1 MLILAKSVLS
11 LMIGFLA
18 TLFLGVVIVPI
29 LRKKHI
35 GQRVSVYLEDSHK
48 KKDGTPTMGGIIF
61 ILGTFISIL
70 TLLLLDKMEFT
81 PNLFIVL
88 FVFVSY
94 ALIGLLDDYLSIKR
108 DTNVGLT
115 AMQKLFLQL
124 IVAVVFFF
132 IYMKSFIIGFSISSF
147 ILVYK
152 YKGILS
158 SLIYVIPSQLINI
171 LIILIL
177 GVYTLLFS
185 KYLFKMIFL
194 KDKTVNLGKFFKKYV
209 LVFGICIILC
219 VISSLCEAY
228 LLPSL
233 LKVIIKL
240 FI

>member
-1 MLILAKSVLS
+1 MNKKLNSGLALILPNKKVNLFVIFIVILGIISGS
-11 LMIGFLA
+11 
-18 TLFLGVVIVPI
+18 LFLMVLNENDKSEVINEISTFMANINTNNINNLNSFKNSLIEGMI
-29 LRKKHI
+29 L
-35 GQRVSVYLEDSHK
+35 
-48 KKDGTPTMGGIIF
+48 IILSW
-61 ILGTFISIL
+61 ILGMSI
-70 TLLLLDKMEFT
+70 
-81 PNLFIVL
+81 
-88 FVFVSY
+88 
-94 ALIGLLDDYLSIKR
+94 IGVIF
-108 DTNVGLT
+108 N
-115 AMQKLFLQL
+115 
-124 IVAVVFFF
+124 IFF

-219 VISSLCEAY
+219 LVSSLCEAY

>member
-1 MLILAKSVLS
+1 MNKKLNSGLALILPNKKVNLFVIFIVILGIISGS
-11 LMIGFLA
+11 
-18 TLFLGVVIVPI
+18 LFLMVLNENDKSEVINEISTFMANINTNNINNLNSFKNSLIEGMI
-29 LRKKHI
+29 L
-35 GQRVSVYLEDSHK
+35 
-48 KKDGTPTMGGIIF
+48 IILSW
-61 ILGTFISIL
+61 ILGMSI
-70 TLLLLDKMEFT
+70 
-81 PNLFIVL
+81 
-88 FVFVSY
+88 
-94 ALIGLLDDYLSIKR
+94 IGVIF
-108 DTNVGLT
+108 N
-115 AMQKLFLQL
+115 
-124 IVAVVFFF
+124 IFF

-219 VISSLCEAY
+219 LVSSLCEAY

-233 LKVIIKL
+233 LKVMIKL

>member
-1 MLILAKSVLS
+1 MNKKLNSGLALILPNKKVNLFVIFIVVLGIIS
-11 LMIGFLA
+11 GS
-18 TLFLGVVIVPI
+18 LFLMVLNENDKSEVINEISTFMTNINTNNINNLNSFKNSLIEGMI
-29 LRKKHI
+29 L
-35 GQRVSVYLEDSHK
+35 
-48 KKDGTPTMGGIIF
+48 IILSW
-61 ILGTFISIL
+61 ILGMSI
-70 TLLLLDKMEFT
+70 
-81 PNLFIVL
+81 
-88 FVFVSY
+88 
-94 ALIGLLDDYLSIKR
+94 IGVIF
-108 DTNVGLT
+108 N
-115 AMQKLFLQL
+115 
-124 IVAVVFFF
+124 IFF
-132 IYMKSFIIGFSISSF
+132 IYMKSFTIGFSISSF

>member
-1 MLILAKSVLS
+1 MNKKLNSGLALILPNKKLNLFVIFIVILGIISGS
-11 LMIGFLA
+11 
-18 TLFLGVVIVPI
+18 LFLMVLNDNDKSEVINEISTFMANINTNNINNLNSFKNSLIEGMI
-29 LRKKHI
+29 L
-35 GQRVSVYLEDSHK
+35 
-48 KKDGTPTMGGIIF
+48 IILSW
-61 ILGTFISIL
+61 ILGMSIIGVIFNIF
-70 TLLLLDKMEFT
+70 FT
-81 PNLFIVL
+81 
-88 FVFVSY
+88 
-94 ALIGLLDDYLSIKR
+94 
-108 DTNVGLT
+108 
-115 AMQKLFLQL
+115 
-124 IVAVVFFF
+124 
-132 IYMKSFIIGFSISSF
+132 YMKSFIIGFSISSF

-233 LKVIIKL
+233 LKVMIKL

>member
-1 MLILAKSVLS
+1 MNKKLNSGLALILPNKKVNLFVIFIVVLGIIS
-11 LMIGFLA
+11 GS
-18 TLFLGVVIVPI
+18 LFLMVLNENDKSEVINEISTFMANINTNNINNFNSFKNSLIEGMI
-29 LRKKHI
+29 L
-35 GQRVSVYLEDSHK
+35 
-48 KKDGTPTMGGIIF
+48 IILSW
-61 ILGTFISIL
+61 ILGMSI
-70 TLLLLDKMEFT
+70 
-81 PNLFIVL
+81 
-88 FVFVSY
+88 
-94 ALIGLLDDYLSIKR
+94 IGVIF
-108 DTNVGLT
+108 N
-115 AMQKLFLQL
+115 
-124 IVAVVFFF
+124 IFF
-132 IYMKSFIIGFSISSF
+132 IYMKSFTIGFSISSF

-158 SLIYVIPSQLINI
+158 SLVYTVPSQLINI

-219 VISSLCEAY
+219 LVSSLCEAY

>member
-1 MLILAKSVLS
+1 MNKKLNSGLALILPNKKVNLFVIFIVILGIIS
-11 LMIGFLA
+11 G
-18 TLFLGVVIVPI
+18 TLFLMVLNENDKSEVINEISTFMANINTNNINNFNSFKNSLIEGMI
-29 LRKKHI
+29 L
-35 GQRVSVYLEDSHK
+35 
-48 KKDGTPTMGGIIF
+48 IILSW
-61 ILGTFISIL
+61 ILGMSI
-70 TLLLLDKMEFT
+70 
-81 PNLFIVL
+81 
-88 FVFVSY
+88 
-94 ALIGLLDDYLSIKR
+94 IGVIF
-108 DTNVGLT
+108 N
-115 AMQKLFLQL
+115 
-124 IVAVVFFF
+124 IFF
-132 IYMKSFIIGFSISSF
+132 IYMKSFTIGFSISSF

-158 SLIYVIPSQLINI
+158 SLVYTVPSQLINI

-219 VISSLCEAY
+219 VISALCEAY

-233 LKVIIKL
+233 LKVMIKL

>member
-1 MLILAKSVLS
+1 MNKKLNSGLALILPNKKVNLFVIFIVVLGIIS
-11 LMIGFLA
+11 GS
-18 TLFLGVVIVPI
+18 LFLMVLNDNDKSEVINEIGTFMTNINTNNINNLNSFKNSLIEGMI
-29 LRKKHI
+29 L
-35 GQRVSVYLEDSHK
+35 
-48 KKDGTPTMGGIIF
+48 IILSW
-61 ILGTFISIL
+61 ILGMSI
-70 TLLLLDKMEFT
+70 
-81 PNLFIVL
+81 
-88 FVFVSY
+88 
-94 ALIGLLDDYLSIKR
+94 IGVIF
-108 DTNVGLT
+108 N
-115 AMQKLFLQL
+115 
-124 IVAVVFFF
+124 IFF

-185 KYLFKMIFL
+185 KYLFKMIFI

-233 LKVIIKL
+233 LKVMIKL

>member
-1 MLILAKSVLS
+1 MNKKLNSGLALILPNKKVNLFVIFIVILGIISGS
-11 LMIGFLA
+11 
-18 TLFLGVVIVPI
+18 LFLMVLNENDKSEVINEISTFMANINTNNINNFNSFKNSLIEGMI
-29 LRKKHI
+29 L
-35 GQRVSVYLEDSHK
+35 
-48 KKDGTPTMGGIIF
+48 IILSW
-61 ILGTFISIL
+61 ILGMSI
-70 TLLLLDKMEFT
+70 
-81 PNLFIVL
+81 
-88 FVFVSY
+88 
-94 ALIGLLDDYLSIKR
+94 IGVIF
-108 DTNVGLT
+108 N
-115 AMQKLFLQL
+115 
-124 IVAVVFFF
+124 IFF
-132 IYMKSFIIGFSISSF
+132 IYMKSFTIGFSISSF

-158 SLIYVIPSQLINI
+158 SLVYTVPSQLINI

-219 VISSLCEAY
+219 LVSSLCEAY

>member
-1 MLILAKSVLS
+1 MNKKLNSGLALILPNKKVNLFVIFIVILGIISGS
-11 LMIGFLA
+11 
-18 TLFLGVVIVPI
+18 LFLMVLNDNDKSEVINEISTFMANINTNNINNLNSFKNSLIEGMI
-29 LRKKHI
+29 L
-35 GQRVSVYLEDSHK
+35 
-48 KKDGTPTMGGIIF
+48 IILSW
-61 ILGTFISIL
+61 ILGMSI
-70 TLLLLDKMEFT
+70 
-81 PNLFIVL
+81 
-88 FVFVSY
+88 
-94 ALIGLLDDYLSIKR
+94 IGVIF
-108 DTNVGLT
+108 N
-115 AMQKLFLQL
+115 
-124 IVAVVFFF
+124 IFF
-132 IYMKSFIIGFSISSF
+132 IYMKSFTIGFSISSF

-158 SLIYVIPSQLINI
+158 SLVYTVPSQLINI

-185 KYLFKMIFL
+185 KYLFKMIFI

-219 VISSLCEAY
+219 LVSSLCEAY

>member
-1 MLILAKSVLS
+1 MNKKLNSGLALILPNKKVNLFVIFIVILGIISGS
-11 LMIGFLA
+11 
-18 TLFLGVVIVPI
+18 LFLMVLNDNDKSEVINEISTFMTNINTNNINNLNSFKNSLIEGMI
-29 LRKKHI
+29 L
-35 GQRVSVYLEDSHK
+35 
-48 KKDGTPTMGGIIF
+48 IILSW
-61 ILGTFISIL
+61 ILGMSI
-70 TLLLLDKMEFT
+70 
-81 PNLFIVL
+81 
-88 FVFVSY
+88 
-94 ALIGLLDDYLSIKR
+94 IGVIF
-108 DTNVGLT
+108 N
-115 AMQKLFLQL
+115 
-124 IVAVVFFF
+124 IFF

-158 SLIYVIPSQLINI
+158 SLVYTVPSQLINI

-209 LVFGICIILC
+209 LVFGICILLC
-219 VISSLCEAY
+219 VISALCEAY

-233 LKVIIKL
+233 LKVMIKL

>member
-1 MLILAKSVLS
+1 MNKKLNSGLALILPNKKVNLFVIFIVILGIISGS
-11 LMIGFLA
+11 
-18 TLFLGVVIVPI
+18 LFLMVLNENDKSEVINEISTFMANINTNNINNLNSFKNSLIEGMI
-29 LRKKHI
+29 L
-35 GQRVSVYLEDSHK
+35 
-48 KKDGTPTMGGIIF
+48 IILSW
-61 ILGTFISIL
+61 ILGMSI
-70 TLLLLDKMEFT
+70 
-81 PNLFIVL
+81 
-88 FVFVSY
+88 
-94 ALIGLLDDYLSIKR
+94 IGVIF
-108 DTNVGLT
+108 N
-115 AMQKLFLQL
+115 
-124 IVAVVFFF
+124 IFF
-132 IYMKSFIIGFSISSF
+132 IYMKSFTIGFSISSF

-219 VISSLCEAY
+219 VISALCEAY
-228 LLPSL
+228 LVPSL
-233 LKVIIKL
+233 LKVMIKL

>member
-1 MLILAKSVLS
+1 MNKKLNSGLARILPNKKVNLFVIFIVVLGIIS
-11 LMIGFLA
+11 GS
-18 TLFLGVVIVPI
+18 LFLMVLNENDKSEVINEISTFMTNINTNNINNLNSFKNSLIEGMI
-29 LRKKHI
+29 L
-35 GQRVSVYLEDSHK
+35 
-48 KKDGTPTMGGIIF
+48 IILSW
-61 ILGTFISIL
+61 ILGMSI
-70 TLLLLDKMEFT
+70 
-81 PNLFIVL
+81 
-88 FVFVSY
+88 
-94 ALIGLLDDYLSIKR
+94 IGVIF
-108 DTNVGLT
+108 N
-115 AMQKLFLQL
+115 
-124 IVAVVFFF
+124 IFF
-132 IYMKSFIIGFSISSF
+132 IYMKSFTIGFSISSF

-158 SLIYVIPSQLINI
+158 SLVYTIPSQLINI

-219 VISSLCEAY
+219 LISSLCEAY

-233 LKVIIKL
+233 LKVMIKL

>member
-1 MLILAKSVLS
+1 MNKKLNSGLALILPNKKVNLFVIFIVILGIISGS
-11 LMIGFLA
+11 
-18 TLFLGVVIVPI
+18 LFLMVLNDNDKSEVINEISTFMANINTNNINNFNSFKNSLIEGMI
-29 LRKKHI
+29 L
-35 GQRVSVYLEDSHK
+35 
-48 KKDGTPTMGGIIF
+48 IILSW
-61 ILGTFISIL
+61 ILGMSI
-70 TLLLLDKMEFT
+70 
-81 PNLFIVL
+81 
-88 FVFVSY
+88 
-94 ALIGLLDDYLSIKR
+94 IGVIF
-108 DTNVGLT
+108 N
-115 AMQKLFLQL
+115 
-124 IVAVVFFF
+124 IFF
-132 IYMKSFIIGFSISSF
+132 IYMKSFTIGFSISSF

-219 VISSLCEAY
+219 VISALCEAY

-233 LKVIIKL
+233 LKVMIKL

>member
-1 MLILAKSVLS
+1 MNKKLNSGLALILPNKKLNLFVIFIVVLGIIS
-11 LMIGFLA
+11 GS
-18 TLFLGVVIVPI
+18 LFLMVLNENDKSEVINEISTFMANINTNNINNLNSFKNSLIEGMI
-29 LRKKHI
+29 L
-35 GQRVSVYLEDSHK
+35 
-48 KKDGTPTMGGIIF
+48 IILSW
-61 ILGTFISIL
+61 ILGMSI
-70 TLLLLDKMEFT
+70 
-81 PNLFIVL
+81 
-88 FVFVSY
+88 
-94 ALIGLLDDYLSIKR
+94 IGVIF
-108 DTNVGLT
+108 N
-115 AMQKLFLQL
+115 
-124 IVAVVFFF
+124 IFF
-132 IYMKSFIIGFSISSF
+132 IYMKSFTIGFSISSF
-147 ILVYK
+147 TLVYK

-219 VISSLCEAY
+219 LVSSLCEAY

>member
-1 MLILAKSVLS
+1 MNKKLNSGLALILPNKKVNLFVIFIVILGIISGS
-11 LMIGFLA
+11 
-18 TLFLGVVIVPI
+18 LFLMVLNENDKSEVINEIGTFMTNINTNNINNLNSFKNSLIEGMI
-29 LRKKHI
+29 L
-35 GQRVSVYLEDSHK
+35 
-48 KKDGTPTMGGIIF
+48 IILSW
-61 ILGTFISIL
+61 ILGMSI
-70 TLLLLDKMEFT
+70 
-81 PNLFIVL
+81 
-88 FVFVSY
+88 
-94 ALIGLLDDYLSIKR
+94 IGVIF
-108 DTNVGLT
+108 N
-115 AMQKLFLQL
+115 
-124 IVAVVFFF
+124 IFF

>member
-1 MLILAKSVLS
+1 MNKKLNSGLALILPNKKVNLFVIFIVILGIISGS
-11 LMIGFLA
+11 
-18 TLFLGVVIVPI
+18 LFLMVLNENDKSEVINEISTFMTNINTNNINNLNSFKNSLIEGMI
-29 LRKKHI
+29 L
-35 GQRVSVYLEDSHK
+35 
-48 KKDGTPTMGGIIF
+48 IILSW
-61 ILGTFISIL
+61 ILGMSI
-70 TLLLLDKMEFT
+70 
-81 PNLFIVL
+81 
-88 FVFVSY
+88 
-94 ALIGLLDDYLSIKR
+94 IGVIF
-108 DTNVGLT
+108 N
-115 AMQKLFLQL
+115 
-124 IVAVVFFF
+124 IFF
-132 IYMKSFIIGFSISSF
+132 IYMKSFTIGFSISSF

-185 KYLFKMIFL
+185 KYLFKMIFI

-233 LKVIIKL
+233 LKVMIKL

>member
-1 MLILAKSVLS
+1 MNKKLNSGLALILPNKKVNLFVIFIVVLGIIS
-11 LMIGFLA
+11 GS
-18 TLFLGVVIVPI
+18 LFLMVLNENDKSEVINEISTFMTNINTNNINNLNSFKNSLIEGMI
-29 LRKKHI
+29 L
-35 GQRVSVYLEDSHK
+35 
-48 KKDGTPTMGGIIF
+48 IILSW
-61 ILGTFISIL
+61 ILGMSI
-70 TLLLLDKMEFT
+70 
-81 PNLFIVL
+81 
-88 FVFVSY
+88 
-94 ALIGLLDDYLSIKR
+94 IGVIF
-108 DTNVGLT
+108 N
-115 AMQKLFLQL
+115 
-124 IVAVVFFF
+124 IFF
-132 IYMKSFIIGFSISSF
+132 IYMKSFTIGFSISSF

-209 LVFGICIILC
+209 LVFGICILLC
-219 VISSLCEAY
+219 LVSALCEAY

-233 LKVIIKL
+233 LKVMIKL

>member
-1 MLILAKSVLS
+1 MNKKLNSGLALILPNKKVNLFVIFIVVLGIIS
-11 LMIGFLA
+11 GS
-18 TLFLGVVIVPI
+18 LFLMVLNENDKSEVINEISTFMANINTNNINNFNSFKNSLIEGMI
-29 LRKKHI
+29 L
-35 GQRVSVYLEDSHK
+35 
-48 KKDGTPTMGGIIF
+48 IILSW
-61 ILGTFISIL
+61 ILGMSI
-70 TLLLLDKMEFT
+70 
-81 PNLFIVL
+81 
-88 FVFVSY
+88 
-94 ALIGLLDDYLSIKR
+94 IGVIF
-108 DTNVGLT
+108 N
-115 AMQKLFLQL
+115 
-124 IVAVVFFF
+124 IFF
-132 IYMKSFIIGFSISSF
+132 IYMKSFTIGFSISSF

-219 VISSLCEAY
+219 LVSSLCEAY

>member
-1 MLILAKSVLS
+1 MNKKLNSGLALILPNKKVNLFVIFIVVLGIIS
-11 LMIGFLA
+11 GS
-18 TLFLGVVIVPI
+18 LFLMVLNENDKSEVINEISTFMTNINTNNINNLNSFKNSLIEGMI
-29 LRKKHI
+29 L
-35 GQRVSVYLEDSHK
+35 
-48 KKDGTPTMGGIIF
+48 IILSW
-61 ILGTFISIL
+61 ILGMSI
-70 TLLLLDKMEFT
+70 
-81 PNLFIVL
+81 
-88 FVFVSY
+88 
-94 ALIGLLDDYLSIKR
+94 IGVIF
-108 DTNVGLT
+108 N
-115 AMQKLFLQL
+115 
-124 IVAVVFFF
+124 IFF
-132 IYMKSFIIGFSISSF
+132 IYMKSFTIGFSISSF

-158 SLIYVIPSQLINI
+158 SLVYTIPSQLINI

>member
-1 MLILAKSVLS
+1 MNKKLNSGLALILPNKKVNLFVIFIVILGIISGS
-11 LMIGFLA
+11 
-18 TLFLGVVIVPI
+18 LFLMVLNDNDKSEVINEISTFMTNINTNNFNNLNSIKNSLIEGMI
-29 LRKKHI
+29 L
-35 GQRVSVYLEDSHK
+35 
-48 KKDGTPTMGGIIF
+48 IILSW
-61 ILGTFISIL
+61 ILGMSI
-70 TLLLLDKMEFT
+70 
-81 PNLFIVL
+81 
-88 FVFVSY
+88 
-94 ALIGLLDDYLSIKR
+94 IGVIF
-108 DTNVGLT
+108 N
-115 AMQKLFLQL
+115 
-124 IVAVVFFF
+124 IFF

-209 LVFGICIILC
+209 LVFGICILLC
-219 VISSLCEAY
+219 VISALCEAY

-233 LKVIIKL
+233 LKVMIKL

>member
-1 MLILAKSVLS
+1 MNKKLNSGLALILPNKKVNLFVIFIVVLGIIS
-11 LMIGFLA
+11 GS
-18 TLFLGVVIVPI
+18 LFLMVLNENDKSEVINEISTFMANINTNNINNLNSFKNSLIEGMI
-29 LRKKHI
+29 L
-35 GQRVSVYLEDSHK
+35 
-48 KKDGTPTMGGIIF
+48 IILSW
-61 ILGTFISIL
+61 ILGMSI
-70 TLLLLDKMEFT
+70 
-81 PNLFIVL
+81 
-88 FVFVSY
+88 
-94 ALIGLLDDYLSIKR
+94 IGVIF
-108 DTNVGLT
+108 N
-115 AMQKLFLQL
+115 
-124 IVAVVFFF
+124 IFF
-132 IYMKSFIIGFSISSF
+132 IYMKSFTIGFSISSF

-185 KYLFKMIFL
+185 KYLFKIIFL

-219 VISSLCEAY
+219 LVSSLCEAY

>member
-1 MLILAKSVLS
+1 MNKKLNSGLALILPNKKLNLFVIFIVVLGIIS
-11 LMIGFLA
+11 GS
-18 TLFLGVVIVPI
+18 LFLMVLNENDKSEVINEISTFMTNINTNNINNLNSFKNSLIEGMI
-29 LRKKHI
+29 L
-35 GQRVSVYLEDSHK
+35 
-48 KKDGTPTMGGIIF
+48 IILSW
-61 ILGTFISIL
+61 ILGMSI
-70 TLLLLDKMEFT
+70 
-81 PNLFIVL
+81 
-88 FVFVSY
+88 
-94 ALIGLLDDYLSIKR
+94 IGVIF
-108 DTNVGLT
+108 N
-115 AMQKLFLQL
+115 
-124 IVAVVFFF
+124 IFF
-132 IYMKSFIIGFSISSF
+132 IYMKSFTIGFSISSF

-185 KYLFKMIFL
+185 KYLFKMIFF

-233 LKVIIKL
+233 LKVMIKL

>member
-1 MLILAKSVLS
+1 MNKKLNSGLALILPNKKVNLFVIFIVVLGIIS
-11 LMIGFLA
+11 GS
-18 TLFLGVVIVPI
+18 LFLMVLNDNDKSEVINEISTFMSNINTNNINNLNSFKNSLIEGMI
-29 LRKKHI
+29 L
-35 GQRVSVYLEDSHK
+35 
-48 KKDGTPTMGGIIF
+48 IILSW
-61 ILGTFISIL
+61 ILGMSI
-70 TLLLLDKMEFT
+70 
-81 PNLFIVL
+81 
-88 FVFVSY
+88 
-94 ALIGLLDDYLSIKR
+94 IGVIF
-108 DTNVGLT
+108 N
-115 AMQKLFLQL
+115 
-124 IVAVVFFF
+124 IFF
-132 IYMKSFIIGFSISSF
+132 IYMKSFTIGFSISSF

-158 SLIYVIPSQLINI
+158 SLVYTVPSQLINI

-219 VISSLCEAY
+219 VISALCEAY

-233 LKVIIKL
+233 LKVMIKL

>member
-1 MLILAKSVLS
+1 MNKKLNSELALILPNKKVNLFVIFIVVLGIIS
-11 LMIGFLA
+11 GS
-18 TLFLGVVIVPI
+18 LFLMVLNENDKSEVINEISTFMTNINTNNINNLNSFKNSLIEGMI
-29 LRKKHI
+29 L
-35 GQRVSVYLEDSHK
+35 
-48 KKDGTPTMGGIIF
+48 IILSW
-61 ILGTFISIL
+61 ILGMSI
-70 TLLLLDKMEFT
+70 
-81 PNLFIVL
+81 
-88 FVFVSY
+88 
-94 ALIGLLDDYLSIKR
+94 IGVIF
-108 DTNVGLT
+108 N
-115 AMQKLFLQL
+115 
-124 IVAVVFFF
+124 IFF

-209 LVFGICIILC
+209 LVFGICILLC
-219 VISSLCEAY
+219 LVSALCEAY

-233 LKVIIKL
+233 LKVMIKL

>member
-1 MLILAKSVLS
+1 MNKKLNSGLALILPNKKVNLFVIFIVVLGIIS
-11 LMIGFLA
+11 GS
-18 TLFLGVVIVPI
+18 LFLMVLNDNDKSEVINEISTFMTNINTNNINNLNSFKNSLIEGMI
-29 LRKKHI
+29 L
-35 GQRVSVYLEDSHK
+35 
-48 KKDGTPTMGGIIF
+48 IILSW
-61 ILGTFISIL
+61 ILGMSI
-70 TLLLLDKMEFT
+70 
-81 PNLFIVL
+81 
-88 FVFVSY
+88 
-94 ALIGLLDDYLSIKR
+94 IGVIF
-108 DTNVGLT
+108 N
-115 AMQKLFLQL
+115 
-124 IVAVVFFF
+124 IFF

-158 SLIYVIPSQLINI
+158 SLVYTVPSQLINI

-209 LVFGICIILC
+209 LVFGICILLC
-219 VISSLCEAY
+219 VISALCEAY

-233 LKVIIKL
+233 LKVMIKL

>member
-1 MLILAKSVLS
+1 MNKKLNSGLALILPNKKVNLFVIFIVILGIISGS
-11 LMIGFLA
+11 
-18 TLFLGVVIVPI
+18 LFLMVLNENDKSEVINEISTFMTNINTNNINNLNSFKNSLIEGMI
-29 LRKKHI
+29 L
-35 GQRVSVYLEDSHK
+35 
-48 KKDGTPTMGGIIF
+48 IILSW
-61 ILGTFISIL
+61 ILGMSI
-70 TLLLLDKMEFT
+70 
-81 PNLFIVL
+81 
-88 FVFVSY
+88 
-94 ALIGLLDDYLSIKR
+94 IGVIF
-108 DTNVGLT
+108 N
-115 AMQKLFLQL
+115 
-124 IVAVVFFF
+124 IFF

-158 SLIYVIPSQLINI
+158 SLVYTVPSQLINI

-185 KYLFKMIFL
+185 KYLFKMIFI

>member
-1 MLILAKSVLS
+1 MNKKLNSGLALILPNKKVNLFVIFIVILGIISGS
-11 LMIGFLA
+11 
-18 TLFLGVVIVPI
+18 LFLMVLNENDKSEVINEISTFMTNINTNNTNNLNSFKNSLIEGMI
-29 LRKKHI
+29 L
-35 GQRVSVYLEDSHK
+35 
-48 KKDGTPTMGGIIF
+48 IILSW
-61 ILGTFISIL
+61 ILGMSI
-70 TLLLLDKMEFT
+70 
-81 PNLFIVL
+81 
-88 FVFVSY
+88 
-94 ALIGLLDDYLSIKR
+94 IGVIF
-108 DTNVGLT
+108 N
-115 AMQKLFLQL
+115 
-124 IVAVVFFF
+124 IFF
-132 IYMKSFIIGFSISSF
+132 IYMKSFTIGFSISSF

-185 KYLFKMIFL
+185 KYLFKMIFI

-219 VISSLCEAY
+219 LVSSLCEAY

-233 LKVIIKL
+233 LKVMIKL

>member
-1 MLILAKSVLS
+1 MNKKLNSGLALILPNKKVNLFVIFIVILGIIS
-11 LMIGFLA
+11 G
-18 TLFLGVVIVPI
+18 TLFLMVLNENDKSEVINEIGTFMTNINTNNINNLNSFKNSLIEGMI
-29 LRKKHI
+29 L
-35 GQRVSVYLEDSHK
+35 
-48 KKDGTPTMGGIIF
+48 IILSW
-61 ILGTFISIL
+61 ILGMSI
-70 TLLLLDKMEFT
+70 
-81 PNLFIVL
+81 
-88 FVFVSY
+88 
-94 ALIGLLDDYLSIKR
+94 IGVIF
-108 DTNVGLT
+108 N
-115 AMQKLFLQL
+115 
-124 IVAVVFFF
+124 IFF

-185 KYLFKMIFL
+185 KYLFKMIFF

-219 VISSLCEAY
+219 VISALCEAY

-233 LKVIIKL
+233 LKVMIKL

>member
-1 MLILAKSVLS
+1 MNKKLNSGLALILPNKKVNLFVIFIVILGIISGS
-11 LMIGFLA
+11 
-18 TLFLGVVIVPI
+18 LFLMVLNDNDKSEVINEISTFMTNINTNNINNLNSFKNSLIEGMI
-29 LRKKHI
+29 L
-35 GQRVSVYLEDSHK
+35 
-48 KKDGTPTMGGIIF
+48 IILSW
-61 ILGTFISIL
+61 ILGMSI
-70 TLLLLDKMEFT
+70 
-81 PNLFIVL
+81 
-88 FVFVSY
+88 
-94 ALIGLLDDYLSIKR
+94 IGVIF
-108 DTNVGLT
+108 N
-115 AMQKLFLQL
+115 
-124 IVAVVFFF
+124 IFF

-185 KYLFKMIFL
+185 KYLFKMIFI

-219 VISSLCEAY
+219 VISALCEAY

-233 LKVIIKL
+233 LKVMIKL

>member
-1 MLILAKSVLS
+1 MNKKLNSGLALILPNKKVNLFVIFIVILGIISGS
-11 LMIGFLA
+11 
-18 TLFLGVVIVPI
+18 LFLMVLNENDKSEVINEISTFMANINTNNINNLNSFKNSLIEGMI
-29 LRKKHI
+29 L
-35 GQRVSVYLEDSHK
+35 
-48 KKDGTPTMGGIIF
+48 IILSW
-61 ILGTFISIL
+61 ILGMSI
-70 TLLLLDKMEFT
+70 
-81 PNLFIVL
+81 
-88 FVFVSY
+88 
-94 ALIGLLDDYLSIKR
+94 IGVIF
-108 DTNVGLT
+108 N
-115 AMQKLFLQL
+115 
-124 IVAVVFFF
+124 IFF

-158 SLIYVIPSQLINI
+158 SLVYTVPSQLINI

-185 KYLFKMIFL
+185 KYLFKMIFI

-219 VISSLCEAY
+219 LVSSLCEAY

-233 LKVIIKL
+233 LKVMIKL

>member
-1 MLILAKSVLS
+1 MNKKLNSGLALILPNKKLNLFVIFIVILGIISGS
-11 LMIGFLA
+11 
-18 TLFLGVVIVPI
+18 LFLMVLNDNDKSEVINEISTFMTNINTNNINNLNSFKNSLIEGMI
-29 LRKKHI
+29 L
-35 GQRVSVYLEDSHK
+35 
-48 KKDGTPTMGGIIF
+48 IILSW
-61 ILGTFISIL
+61 ILGMSI
-70 TLLLLDKMEFT
+70 
-81 PNLFIVL
+81 
-88 FVFVSY
+88 
-94 ALIGLLDDYLSIKR
+94 IGVIF
-108 DTNVGLT
+108 N
-115 AMQKLFLQL
+115 
-124 IVAVVFFF
+124 IFF
-132 IYMKSFIIGFSISSF
+132 IYMKSFTIGFSISSF

-219 VISSLCEAY
+219 LVSSLCEAY

-233 LKVIIKL
+233 LKVMIKL

>member
-1 MLILAKSVLS
+1 MNKKLNSGLALILPNKKVNLFVIFIVILGIISGS
-11 LMIGFLA
+11 
-18 TLFLGVVIVPI
+18 LFLMVLNDNDKSEVINEISTFMSNINTNNINNLNSFKNSLIEGMI
-29 LRKKHI
+29 L
-35 GQRVSVYLEDSHK
+35 
-48 KKDGTPTMGGIIF
+48 IILSW
-61 ILGTFISIL
+61 ILGMSI
-70 TLLLLDKMEFT
+70 
-81 PNLFIVL
+81 
-88 FVFVSY
+88 
-94 ALIGLLDDYLSIKR
+94 IGVIF
-108 DTNVGLT
+108 N
-115 AMQKLFLQL
+115 
-124 IVAVVFFF
+124 IFF

-158 SLIYVIPSQLINI
+158 SLVYTVPSQLINI

-185 KYLFKMIFL
+185 KYLFKMIFI

-219 VISSLCEAY
+219 LVSSLCEAY

-233 LKVIIKL
+233 LKVMIKL

>member
-1 MLILAKSVLS
+1 MNKKLNSGLALILPNKKVNLFVIFIVILGIISGS
-11 LMIGFLA
+11 
-18 TLFLGVVIVPI
+18 LFLMVLNENDKSEVINEISTFMANINTNNINNLNSFKNSLIEGMI
-29 LRKKHI
+29 L
-35 GQRVSVYLEDSHK
+35 
-48 KKDGTPTMGGIIF
+48 IILSW
-61 ILGTFISIL
+61 ILGMSI
-70 TLLLLDKMEFT
+70 
-81 PNLFIVL
+81 
-88 FVFVSY
+88 
-94 ALIGLLDDYLSIKR
+94 IGVIF
-108 DTNVGLT
+108 N
-115 AMQKLFLQL
+115 
-124 IVAVVFFF
+124 IFF
-132 IYMKSFIIGFSISSF
+132 IYMKSFTIGFSISSF

-185 KYLFKMIFL
+185 KYLFKMIFI

>member
-1 MLILAKSVLS
+1 MNRKLNSGLALILPNKKVNLFVIFIVVLGIIS
-11 LMIGFLA
+11 GS
-18 TLFLGVVIVPI
+18 LFLMVLNENDKSEVINEISTFMANINTNNINNFNSFKNSLIEGMI
-29 LRKKHI
+29 L
-35 GQRVSVYLEDSHK
+35 
-48 KKDGTPTMGGIIF
+48 IILSW
-61 ILGTFISIL
+61 ILGMSI
-70 TLLLLDKMEFT
+70 
-81 PNLFIVL
+81 
-88 FVFVSY
+88 
-94 ALIGLLDDYLSIKR
+94 IGVIF
-108 DTNVGLT
+108 N
-115 AMQKLFLQL
+115 
-124 IVAVVFFF
+124 IFF
-132 IYMKSFIIGFSISSF
+132 IYMKSFTIGFSISSF

-158 SLIYVIPSQLINI
+158 SLVYTVPSQLINI

-219 VISSLCEAY
+219 VISALCEAY

-233 LKVIIKL
+233 LKVMIKL

>member
-1 MLILAKSVLS
+1 MNKKLNSGLALILPNKKVNLFVIFIVILGIISGS
-11 LMIGFLA
+11 
-18 TLFLGVVIVPI
+18 LFLMVLNENDKSEVINEISTFMANINTNNINNLNSFKNSLIEGMI
-29 LRKKHI
+29 L
-35 GQRVSVYLEDSHK
+35 
-48 KKDGTPTMGGIIF
+48 IILSW
-61 ILGTFISIL
+61 ILGMSI
-70 TLLLLDKMEFT
+70 
-81 PNLFIVL
+81 
-88 FVFVSY
+88 
-94 ALIGLLDDYLSIKR
+94 IGVIF
-108 DTNVGLT
+108 N
-115 AMQKLFLQL
+115 
-124 IVAVVFFF
+124 IFF

-233 LKVIIKL
+233 LKVMIKL

>member
-1 MLILAKSVLS
+1 MNKKLNSGLALILPNKKLNLFVIFIVILGIISGS
-11 LMIGFLA
+11 
-18 TLFLGVVIVPI
+18 LFLMVLNENDKSEVINEISTFMTNINTNNINNLNSFKNSLIEGMI
-29 LRKKHI
+29 L
-35 GQRVSVYLEDSHK
+35 
-48 KKDGTPTMGGIIF
+48 IILSW
-61 ILGTFISIL
+61 ILGMSI
-70 TLLLLDKMEFT
+70 
-81 PNLFIVL
+81 
-88 FVFVSY
+88 
-94 ALIGLLDDYLSIKR
+94 IGVIF
-108 DTNVGLT
+108 N
-115 AMQKLFLQL
+115 
-124 IVAVVFFF
+124 IFF

-185 KYLFKMIFL
+185 KYLFKMIFI

-219 VISSLCEAY
+219 LVSSLCEAC

>member
-1 MLILAKSVLS
+1 MNKKLNSGLALILPNKKVNLFVIFIVILGIISGS
-11 LMIGFLA
+11 
-18 TLFLGVVIVPI
+18 LFLMVLNDNDKSEVINEISTFMTNINTNNINNLNSFKNSLIEGMILIILSWILGMSIIGVVFNI
-29 LRKKHI
+29 
-35 GQRVSVYLEDSHK
+35 
-48 KKDGTPTMGGIIF
+48 
-61 ILGTFISIL
+61 
-70 TLLLLDKMEFT
+70 
-81 PNLFIVL
+81 
-88 FVFVSY
+88 
-94 ALIGLLDDYLSIKR
+94 
-108 DTNVGLT
+108 
-115 AMQKLFLQL
+115 
-124 IVAVVFFF
+124 FF

-209 LVFGICIILC
+209 LVFGICILLC
-219 VISSLCEAY
+219 VISALCEAY

-233 LKVIIKL
+233 LKVMIKL